1 MTKRGRKFIRL
12 WRQLATVAAHAGRP
26 TIALLPR
33 FARLYFRDRYA
44 PGEILRMELLERP
57 RSALGEYI
65 SKERM
70 LGIQARLNPP
80 AHAPVTED
88 KLQFQAFCTAAGLP
102 IPHGVAGLTLEP
114 GQENAAAVAALEAIP
129 PGPLFL
135 KPVKGFQGKDVQS
148 LDRVTG
154 GFLLVDGSH
163 RTAAALVAEL
173 AANPRFRSWMVQER
187 VTNHAQVL
195 AISPTAAVQC
205 LRIVTLVAD
214 DGSVHVLGAQWRLA
228 GAAAIKDNF
237 AAGSE
242 GNYLCNVTV
251 PDGVIREAVRLSD
264 CGTRMEEVDR
274 HPLTGVRFRNLPVP
288 LWAEASALAC
298 RAAALLP
305 PTRTL
310 GWDIALTPVGPVI
323 IEANRKWA
331 PQNLDGLMGERLRR
345 MAALAAVLRD

>member
-1 MTKRGRKFIRL
+1 MTGRGRKFIRL
-12 WRQLATVAAHAGRP
+12 WRQLATVAARKRRP

-70 LGIQARLNPP
+70 LGVQARLNPVG
-80 AHAPVTED
+80 HAPVTED

-102 IPHGVAGLTLEP
+102 IPRGLAELALKTDHG
-114 GQENAAAVAALEAIP
+114 QKAAVAALEALP

-148 LDRVTG
+148 LDRVHG
-154 GFLLVDGSH
+154 GFVMADGTP
-163 RTAAALVAEL
+163 RTAEQLVAEL
-173 AANPRFRSWMVQER
+173 AANPRFRTWMVQER
-187 VTNHAQVL
+187 LINHPQVL
-195 AISPTAAVQC
+195 AVSPTAAVQC
-205 LRIVTLVAD
+205 LRIITLVAD
-214 DGSVHVLGAQWRLA
+214 DGQVHVLGAQWRLA

-237 AAGSE
+237 AAGSD
-242 GNYLCNVTV
+242 GNYLCNIVV

-264 CGTRMEEVDR
+264 CGTRMEGVER
-274 HPLTGVRFRNLPVP
+274 HPVTGVQFRDLPVP
-288 LWAEASALAC
+288 LWEEASALAC

-310 GWDIALTPVGPVI
+310 GWDIALTPSGPVI

-331 PQNLDGLMGERLRR
+331 PQNLDGLMGARLRR
-345 MAALAAVLRD
+345 MAELAAVLRG